1 MEIANLVISILS
13 LIATIAISFVIYFL
27 EQHNQKVSKEK
38 EVKQEAKRFI
48 IDNADELDYLSD
60 MMDLRLFNIIE

>member
-27 EQHNQKVSKEK
+27 EKKNNELLKQKEIKENAKKFIVSNSDE
-38 EVKQEAKRFI
+38 
-48 IDNADELDYLSD
+48 IDYFMNCKLK
-60 MMDLRLFNIIE
+60 